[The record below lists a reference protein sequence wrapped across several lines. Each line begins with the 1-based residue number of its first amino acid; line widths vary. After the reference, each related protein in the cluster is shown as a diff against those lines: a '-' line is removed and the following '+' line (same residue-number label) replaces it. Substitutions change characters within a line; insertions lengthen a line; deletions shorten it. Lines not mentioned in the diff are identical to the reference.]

1 MPRINLLPWRDLERK
16 RKRQEFMF
24 AAIGAVVVALLM
36 GVLLRFNYDA
46 RIQYQ
51 NTKNQYLEGQIEIL
65 NQQIAEILDLEQQK
79 KRLNDRI
86 EVIQKLQSSRPEAV
100 HLFDQLVRLLPD
112 GVYLTSV
119 KQTDRRIQIKGIAD
133 SSTRV
138 SAFMRNIDGSE
149 WLKDPSL
156 EIIETKGGSS
166 AGANFTLY
174 ASQVVSE
181 PAEDTKNKP
190 NKRKTP
196 NNKTA
201 FISAV
206 RQRGNA

>member
-24 AAIGAVVVALLM
+24 ATVGAIVVALLV
-36 GVLLRFNYDA
+36 GLLLRFQYDA
-46 RIQYQ
+46 QISHQ
-51 NTKNQYLEGQIEIL
+51 NERNQYLQSQIEIL
-65 NQQIAEILDLEQQK
+65 DHQIAEILDLEQQR
-79 KRLNDRI
+79 KRLSDRI

-112 GVYLTSV
+112 GIYLTSV
-119 KQTDRRIQIKGIAD
+119 KQTDRRIQIKGVAE

-156 EIIETKGGSS
+156 EIIETKGGND
-166 AGANFTLY
+166 AGSNFVLY
-174 ASQVVSE
+174 ANQVGAQ
-181 PAEDTKNKP
+181 PAAEKSKGKP
-190 NKRKTP
+190 GP
-196 NNKTA
+196 NKTA
-201 FISAV
+201 GLISIA
-206 RQRGNA
+206 QGGNT

>member
-1 MPRINLLPWRDLERK
+1 
-16 RKRQEFMF
+16 
-24 AAIGAVVVALLM
+24 M

-201 FISAV
+201 FINAV

>member
-24 AAIGAVVVALLM
+24 SAVGAIVVALLV
-36 GVLLRFNYDA
+36 GLLLRFQYDA
-46 RIQYQ
+46 QISHQ
-51 NTKNQYLEGQIEIL
+51 NDRNQYLQSQIEVL
-65 NQQIAEILDLEQQK
+65 DHQIAEILDLEQQR
-79 KRLNDRI
+79 KRLSDRI

-112 GVYLTSV
+112 GIYLTSV
-119 KQTDRRIQIKGIAD
+119 KQTDRRIQIKGVAE

-156 EIIETKGGSS
+156 EIIETKGGSDIGS
-166 AGANFTLY
+166 SFVLY
-174 ASQVVSE
+174 ANQVAAQPS
-181 PAEDTKNKP
+181 ADKSKI
-190 NKRKTP
+190 KTS
-196 NNKTA
+196 NKTA
-201 FISAV
+201 VVLSVA
-206 RQRGNA
+206 QGGTT

>member
-24 AAIGAVVVALLM
+24 AAAGAVVVALLA
-36 GVLLRFNYDA
+36 GLLVRM
-46 RIQYQ
+46 QYSAAIDHQ
-51 NTKNQYLEGQIEIL
+51 NERNQYLDGQIQIL
-65 NQQIAEILDLEQQK
+65 NNQIAEILDLEKQK
-79 KRLNDRI
+79 QRLKERI

-100 HLFDQLVRLLPD
+100 HLFDQLVKLLPD

-119 KQTDRRIQIKGIAD
+119 KQTDRRIQIKGVAE

-156 EIIETKGGSS
+156 EIIETKGSGDSGS
-166 AGANFTLY
+166 NFTLY
-174 ASQVVSE
+174 ANQVNKDENSDDKSPKAKPGPRKIALVIKRANHKE
-181 PAEDTKNKP
+181 PA
-190 NKRKTP
+190 
-196 NNKTA
+196 
-201 FISAV
+201 
-206 RQRGNA
+206 

>member
-24 AAIGAVVVALLM
+24 AIVGGIVVAALVALL
-36 GVLLRFNYDA
+36 V
-46 RIQYQ
+46 RIQYGAAIDHQ
-51 NTKNQYLEGQIEIL
+51 NERNQYLDGQIQIL
-65 NQQIAEILDLEQQK
+65 NNQIAEILDLEKQK
-79 KRLNDRI
+79 QRLKERI

-119 KQTDRRIQIKGIAD
+119 KQTDRRIQIKGVAE

-149 WLKDPSL
+149 WLKDPAL
-156 EIIETKGGSS
+156 EIIETKGSAD

-174 ASQVVSE
+174 ANQVNNA
-181 PAEDTKNKP
+181 AEVE
-190 NKRKTP
+190 
-196 NNKTA
+196 KTA
-201 FISAV
+201 KPKPGVKKTARV
-206 RQRGNA
+206 VTENKKENA

>member
-24 AAIGAVVVALLM
+24 ATVGAIVVALLV
-36 GVLLRFNYDA
+36 GLLLRFQYDA
-46 RIQYQ
+46 QISHQ
-51 NTKNQYLEGQIEIL
+51 NERNQYLQSQIEIL
-65 NQQIAEILDLEQQK
+65 DHQIAEILDLEQQR
-79 KRLNDRI
+79 KRLSDRI

-112 GVYLTSV
+112 GIYLTSV
-119 KQTDRRIQIKGIAD
+119 KQTDRRIQIKGVAE

-156 EIIETKGGSS
+156 EIIETKSGTD
-166 AGANFTLY
+166 AGASFVLY
-174 ASQVVSE
+174 ANQVATQS
-181 PAEDTKNKP
+181 ATDKSKGGAASNKNAGLP
-190 NKRKTP
+190 SV
-196 NNKTA
+196 A
-201 FISAV
+201 HG
-206 RQRGNA
+206 GNI

>member
-24 AAIGAVVVALLM
+24 AAVGAIVVALLV
-36 GVLLRFNYDA
+36 GLLLRFQYDA
-46 RIQYQ
+46 QIEHQ
-51 NTKNQYLEGQIEIL
+51 NTRNQYLQSQIEIL
-65 NQQIAEILDLEQQK
+65 DHQIAEILDLEQQK
-79 KRLNDRI
+79 KRLSDRI

-112 GVYLTSV
+112 GVYLVSV
-119 KQTDRRIQIKGIAD
+119 KQIDRRIQIKGVAE

-156 EIIETKGGSS
+156 EIIETKG
-166 AGANFTLY
+166 ATDEGANFTLY
-174 ASQVVSE
+174 ANQVAAQ
-181 PAEDTKNKP
+181 PNTIKP
-190 NKRKTP
+190 KTAS
-196 NNKTA
+196 NKTA
-201 FISAV
+201 KTMLSRHGDDV
-206 RQRGNA
+206 

>member
-24 AAIGAVVVALLM
+24 ATVGAIVVALLV
-36 GVLLRFNYDA
+36 GLLLRFQYDA
-46 RIQYQ
+46 QISHQ
-51 NTKNQYLEGQIEIL
+51 NERNQYLQSQIEIL
-65 NQQIAEILDLEQQK
+65 DHQIAEILDLEQQR
-79 KRLNDRI
+79 KRLSDRI

-112 GVYLTSV
+112 GIYLTSV
-119 KQTDRRIQIKGIAD
+119 KQTDRRIQIKGVAE

-156 EIIETKGGSS
+156 EIIETKSGTD
-166 AGANFTLY
+166 AGASFVLY
-174 ASQVVSE
+174 ANQVATQS
-181 PAEDTKNKP
+181 ATDKSKGRAASNKNAGLP
-190 NKRKTP
+190 SV
-196 NNKTA
+196 A
-201 FISAV
+201 HG
-206 RQRGNA
+206 GNI

>member
-24 AAIGAVVVALLM
+24 AAAGAVVVALLASFLVRM
-36 GVLLRFNYDA
+36 QYSAAIDHQNA
-46 RIQYQ
+46 R
-51 NTKNQYLEGQIEIL
+51 NQYLDGQIQIL
-65 NQQIAEILDLEQQK
+65 DNQIAEILDLEKQK
-79 KRLNDRI
+79 QRLKERI

-119 KQTDRRIQIKGIAD
+119 KQTDKRIQIKGVAE

-156 EIIETKGGSS
+156 EIIETKGNADS
-166 AGANFTLY
+166 GANFTLY
-174 ASQVVSE
+174 ANQVSADT
-181 PAEDTKNKP
+181 PAPDKSSKP
-190 NKRKTP
+190 KPGAKTTAWIVRRH
-196 NNKTA
+196 NNE
-201 FISAV
+201 IV
-206 RQRGNA
+206 

>member
-24 AAIGAVVVALLM
+24 ATVGAIVVALLV
-36 GVLLRFNYDA
+36 GLLLRFQYDA
-46 RIQYQ
+46 QISHQ
-51 NTKNQYLEGQIEIL
+51 NERNQYLQSQIEIL
-65 NQQIAEILDLEQQK
+65 DHQIAEILDLEQQR
-79 KRLNDRI
+79 KRLSDRI

-112 GVYLTSV
+112 GIYLTSV
-119 KQTDRRIQIKGIAD
+119 KQTDRRIQIKGVAE

-156 EIIETKGGSS
+156 EIIETKSGTD
-166 AGANFTLY
+166 AGASFVLY
-174 ASQVVSE
+174 ANQVATQS
-181 PAEDTKNKP
+181 ATDKSKGRAAP
-190 NKRKTP
+190 NKNAGLP
-196 NNKTA
+196 SVA
-201 FISAV
+201 HG
-206 RQRGNA
+206 GNI

>member
-24 AAIGAVVVALLM
+24 AAVGAVVVALLV
-36 GVLLRFNYDA
+36 GLLVRM
-46 RIQYQ
+46 QYSAAIDHQ
-51 NTKNQYLEGQIEIL
+51 NERNQYLDAQIQIVN
-65 NQQIAEILDLEQQK
+65 NQITEILDLEKQK
-79 KRLNDRI
+79 QRLKERI

-100 HLFDQLVRLLPD
+100 HLFDQLVKLLPD
-112 GVYLTSV
+112 GVYLVSV
-119 KQTDRRIQIKGIAD
+119 KQTDRRIQIKGVAE

-156 EIIETKGGSS
+156 EIIETKGSAD

-174 ASQVVSE
+174 ANQVSTTTAPE
-181 PAEDTKNKP
+181 KSSKP
-190 NKRKTP
+190 KPGVK
-196 NNKTA
+196 KTA
-201 FISAV
+201 SVMSLTNKEIA
-206 RQRGNA
+206 

>member
-24 AAIGAVVVALLM
+24 AAVGAIVVALLV
-36 GVLLRFNYDA
+36 GLLLRFEYDA
-46 RIQYQ
+46 QIDHQ
-51 NTKNQYLEGQIEIL
+51 NARNQYLDSQIDIL
-65 NQQIAEILDLEQQK
+65 NHQIAEILDLEQQK
-79 KRLNDRI
+79 KRLSERI
-86 EVIQKLQSSRPEAV
+86 DVIQKLQSSRPEAV

-119 KQTDRRIQIKGIAD
+119 KQTDRKIQIKGVAE

-149 WLKDPSL
+149 WLRDPSL
-156 EIIETKGGSS
+156 EIIETKGSAD

-174 ASQVVSE
+174 ANQVS
-181 PAEDTKNKP
+181 AEVKTDKP
-190 NKRKTP
+190 DKGKAAS
-196 NNKTA
+196 NKTA
-201 FISAV
+201 QVISQH
-206 RQRGNA
+206 QRGIT

>member
-24 AAIGAVVVALLM
+24 AAVGAIVVALLV
-36 GVLLRFNYDA
+36 GLLLRFQYDA
-46 RIQYQ
+46 QISHQ
-51 NTKNQYLEGQIEIL
+51 NDRNQYLQSQIEIL
-65 NQQIAEILDLEQQK
+65 DHQIAEILDLEQQR
-79 KRLNDRI
+79 KRLSDRI

-112 GVYLTSV
+112 GIYLTSV
-119 KQTDRRIQIKGIAD
+119 KQTDRRIQIKGVAE

-156 EIIETKGGSS
+156 EIIETKGGSDVGS
-166 AGANFTLY
+166 SFVLY
-174 ASQVVSE
+174 ANQVAAQPS
-181 PAEDTKNKP
+181 ADKSKI
-190 NKRKTP
+190 KTS
-196 NNKTA
+196 NKTA
-201 FISAV
+201 AV
-206 RQRGNA
+206 LSVAQGGTT

>member
-24 AAIGAVVVALLM
+24 AIVGAVVVAGLAALL
-36 GVLLRFNYDA
+36 V
-46 RIQYQ
+46 RIQYGAAIDHQ
-51 NTKNQYLEGQIEIL
+51 SERNQYLDGQIQIL
-65 NQQIAEILDLEQQK
+65 NNQIAEILDLEKQK
-79 KRLNDRI
+79 QRLKERI

-119 KQTDRRIQIKGIAD
+119 KQTDKRIQIKGVAE

-156 EIIETKGGSS
+156 EIIETKGSAD

-174 ASQVVSE
+174 ANQVGTMTEV
-181 PAEDTKNKP
+181 DKTTKPKP
-190 NKRKTP
+190 GAK
-196 NNKTA
+196 KTA
-201 FISAV
+201 EVMSQSQSKEKV
-206 RQRGNA
+206 

>member
-16 RKRQEFMF
+16 RKRQEFMV
-24 AAIGAVVVALLM
+24 AVGGALFVAVM
-36 GVLLRFNYDA
+36 VGFLLRFEYDA
-46 RIQYQ
+46 QIDHQ
-51 NTKNQYLEGQIEIL
+51 NSRNQYLDAQIEIL

-79 KRLNDRI
+79 KRLSDRI
-86 EVIQKLQSSRPEAV
+86 DVIQKLQSSRPEAV

-112 GVYLTSV
+112 GVYLMSV
-119 KQTDRRIQIKGIAD
+119 QQTDKRIQIKGVAE

-156 EIIETKGGSS
+156 EIIETKGSAD

-174 ASQVVSE
+174 ANQVAAQN
-181 PAEDTKNKP
+181 PADKVKAKP
-190 NKRKTP
+190 AA
-196 NNKTA
+196 NKTA
-201 FISAV
+201 TVISKS
-206 RQRGNA
+206 QGGIG

>member
-24 AAIGAVVVALLM
+24 AIVGAVVVAGLVALL
-36 GVLLRFNYDA
+36 V
-46 RIQYQ
+46 RIQYGAAIDHQ
-51 NTKNQYLEGQIEIL
+51 NERNQYLDGQIQVL
-65 NQQIAEILDLEQQK
+65 NNQIAEILDLEKQK
-79 KRLNDRI
+79 QRLKERI

-112 GVYLTSV
+112 GVYLTGV
-119 KQTDRRIQIKGIAD
+119 KQTDKRIQIKGVAE

-156 EIIETKGGSS
+156 EIIETKGSAD

-174 ASQVVSE
+174 ANQVSSASE
-181 PAEDTKNKP
+181 A
-190 NKRKTP
+190 
-196 NNKTA
+196 NKTVKPKPA
-201 FISAV
+201 TKKTAAV
-206 RQRGNA
+206 TSQNREKA

>member
-24 AAIGAVVVALLM
+24 AAAGAVVVALLA
-36 GVLLRFNYDA
+36 GLLVRM
-46 RIQYQ
+46 QYSAAIDHQ
-51 NTKNQYLEGQIEIL
+51 NERNQYLDGQIQIL
-65 NQQIAEILDLEQQK
+65 DNQIAEIIDLEKQK
-79 KRLNDRI
+79 QRLKERI

-119 KQTDRRIQIKGIAD
+119 KQTDKRIQIKGVAE

-156 EIIETKGGSS
+156 EIIETKGS
-166 AGANFTLY
+166 ADSGANFTLY
-174 ASQVVSE
+174 ANQVSADT
-181 PAEDTKNKP
+181 PAPDKSSKP
-190 NKRKTP
+190 KSGAKKTVWIVRQ
-196 NNKTA
+196 NNKE
-201 FISAV
+201 IV
-206 RQRGNA
+206 